1 MGDVKIEEYRGVR
14 RLMAAKLIEDTTE
27 KITYGTPFPVAGVA
41 EISRSTEASS
51 ATHYYDN
58 AAAIVIDSVG
68 SDEVTITA
76 SAFPFDVLAQITGQC
91 YDEEKGMFVEGERE
105 SEYYALGYVTEKT
118 DGTEIFV
125 WRSKGKF
132 SIPDSDHKSKD
143 DGTDASGQ
151 EITYTG
157 INTNHKFELDSKKKT
172 IKAVNVD
179 TKKNPQDEET
189 FFGTVQTPETIKKN
203 ETLSA

>member
-14 RLMAAKLIEDTTE
+14 RLMAAKLIEDTAE

-76 SAFPFDVLAQITGQC
+76 SAFPFDVLAQITGQY

-157 INTNHKFELDSKKKT
+157 INTNHKFELGNKKKT

-179 TKKNPQDEET
+179 TKKNPQDEDT
-189 FFGTVQTPETIKKN
+189 FFGTVQTPETIKKT

>member
-41 EISRSTEASS
+41 EISRSTEANSS
-51 ATHYYDN
+51 THYYDN

-76 SAFPFDVLAQITGQC
+76 SAFPFDVLAQITGQH

-157 INTNHKFELDSKKKT
+157 INTNHKFELSSKKKT